1 MKHIIDFVVGFG
13 AFWYDFIVGDS
24 MTLAIG
30 TVIAIAGCYALIEA
44 FAATAIEVGLPAIVL
59 ATLELALRKA

>member
-30 TVIAIAGCYALIEA
+30 SVIAIAGCYALIEA
-44 FAATAIEVGLPAIVL
+44 FGATGIEVVLPAIVL
-59 ATLELALRKA
+59 ATLVLSLRKA

>member
-1 MKHIIDFVVGFG
+1 MKHVVDFVVGFG

-30 TVIAIAGCYALIEA
+30 TVIAVAGCWALIQVLG
-44 FAATAIEVGLPAIVL
+44 ATGIEVVLPAIVL
-59 ATLELALRKA
+59 VTLVVSLRKA